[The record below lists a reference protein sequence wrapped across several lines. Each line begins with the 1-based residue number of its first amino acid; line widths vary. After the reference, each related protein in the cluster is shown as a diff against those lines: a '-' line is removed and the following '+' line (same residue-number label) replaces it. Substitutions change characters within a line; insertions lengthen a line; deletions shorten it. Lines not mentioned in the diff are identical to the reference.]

1 MERINI
7 IKKKLGELSNLD
19 KQFAIFGSATHQYQL
34 GQTLNE
40 EEIIQIEAQNNIFLS
55 TEYRSILKHLGN
67 GGAGCGYGLEPL
79 TLKNISPPYIGT
91 EKLLRNWKGSKMDLN
106 MVDLDEISGY
116 IKLFDYGCGMET
128 CLIVSGYELGD
139 LIFFDCDGRFEKI
152 KDKNVIDIYEDW
164 LDESINILK
173 RVEVKL
179 NEMTLQDVIESE
191 WKMNNFSIK
200 KMILSLMDAKPLRER
215 YSEDNLNKHLEVE
228 YKDWK
233 NRKGK
238 STRNWW
244 GIFK

>member
-1 MERINI
+1 
-7 IKKKLGELSNLD
+7 
-19 KQFAIFGSATHQYQL
+19 
-34 GQTLNE
+34 
-40 EEIIQIEAQNNIFLS
+40 
-55 TEYRSILKHLGN
+55 
-67 GGAGCGYGLEPL
+67 
-79 TLKNISPPYIGT
+79 
-91 EKLLRNWKGSKMDLN
+91 

-152 KDKNVIDIYEDW
+152 KDKNVIDLYEDW

-200 KMILSLMDAKPLRER
+200 KMILSLMDAKPLREG
-215 YSEDNLNKHLEVE
+215 YSENNLNKHLEVE